1 MLNNPLRSIDPNGL
15 ILCDYGPSDNGG
27 DDFED
32 ADTADECTNNGG
44 TLPSDQVT
52 VNVNSSATDVPTFEN
67 GVQIFPLVC
76 PSGTAAQALST
87 FNNTVSR
94 VIAGVTAPANFAVG
108 ATKVLGGL
116 VGAVAAPSTG
126 PVAAVAEL
134 GSDWVAWNGFGQVL
148 SAGASA
154 YYAVSG
160 SESAEQFSNEA
171 ISLTTVSGLVVFGLG
186 GSPKVRATLGSIEN
200 GVPTETS
207 TMAAADAIIGLTELG
222 GKLLQVGSPCP

>member
-1 MLNNPLRSIDPNGL
+1 VLNNPLRSIDPNGL

-108 ATKVLGGL
+108 ATKVLGG
-116 VGAVAAPSTG
+116 VGRSGGSSQHWAGCSGGRAG
-126 PVAAVAEL
+126 FRL
-134 GSDWVAWNGFGQVL
+134 GSLEWLRPSVIRRGERIL
-148 SAGASA
+148 CR
-154 YYAVSG
+154 
-160 SESAEQFSNEA
+160 
-171 ISLTTVSGLVVFGLG
+171 L
-186 GSPKVRATLGSIEN
+186 R
-200 GVPTETS
+200 
-207 TMAAADAIIGLTELG
+207 
-222 GKLLQVGSPCP
+222 